1 MQQASK
7 LKVLFLP
14 AWYPNKTDIMSGLF
28 VKYHAL
34 AVQPFADVAVMHIT
48 PVNARQPK
56 AVEYDYTI
64 DDGLPT
70 LIIYIQ
76 KREGVLADKVLYPLR
91 YIAASLKGY
100 KRITSQ
106 TGQPDIN
113 HVHILTRS
121 GLIALWK
128 KLTGGTPYII
138 TEHWSR
144 YLPQN
149 KSSYT
154 GRLRKWLT
162 KRVVKNAYIV
172 TTVSQ
177 HLGKAMQGHALKNQY
192 KQVSNV
198 VNVDFFQPKTLNTEP
213 VTNPKTRTS
222 NFKPVL
228 LHVSCFDEKPKNVK
242 GILDAA
248 RLLEDKGIDFE
259 LRLVGDGK
267 DHQLCADYC
276 HELGLKNVV
285 FTGLKTGEDLLKEFQ
300 AADVFILFSRFENQ
314 PVVILEAFACGLP
327 VIATKV
333 GGIPE
338 VVKSGFGLLI
348 DSEDVNGLETAI
360 ESTLNN
366 PKQFD
371 RAAMRS
377 YVVENYSYQS
387 VGRQFYDIYN
397 SILNK

>member
-1 MQQASK
+1 
-7 LKVLFLP
+7 
-14 AWYPNKTDIMSGLF
+14 MSGLF

-56 AVEYDYTI
+56 PVEYDYRV

-76 KREGVLADKVLYPLR
+76 KREGVVADKLLYPLR

-106 TGQPDIN
+106 TDMPDIN

-128 KLTGGTPYII
+128 KLTSGTPYII

-149 KSSYT
+149 KASYQ

-162 KRVVKNAYIV
+162 KRVVKNASVV

-177 HLGKAMQGHALKNQY
+177 HLGKAMQGHGLKNQY
-192 KQVSNV
+192 TQVSNV
-198 VNVDFFQPKTLNTEP
+198 VNVDFFQPKTLNTDHE
-213 VTNPKTRTS
+213 T

-248 RLLEDKGIDFE
+248 RLLEDKGVDFE

-267 DHQLCADYC
+267 DRQLCVDYC
-276 HELGLKNVV
+276 RELGLKNVV
-285 FTGLKTGEDLLKEFQ
+285 FTGLKTGDDLLKEFH

-338 VVKSGFGLLI
+338 VVKPGLGLLI
-348 DSEDVNGLETAI
+348 DSEDVNGLMAAI
-360 ESTLNN
+360 QSTIKN
-366 PKQFD
+366 PEQFD
-371 RAAMRS
+371 RVAMRT
-377 YVVENYSYQS
+377 YVVENYSYLA
-387 VGRQFYDIYN
+387 VGRQFFDIYN
-397 SILNK
+397 SVLNK